1 MLEKYAFPYV
11 VMAGAALVAL
21 GVLWFLIAAINWR
34 KAVRPLLLM
43 LLGVVVAA
51 VPFGVN
57 YYYQRHLNLG
67 PREKVVDGEL
77 HITLTGW
84 DRSDYSVLQD
94 RSQTVVLNLQR
105 ARALSRIQPDPA
117 RPRAAVPDH
126 VGHRFANRPCQRS
139 LKRRIDVRASLLDHG
154 LDARAAQGNLGSY
167 QFGFESRRHRAGDG
181 LAHVADRLAG
191 QSLHVREL
199 GRSTC
204 VTPRTEAAR

>member
-94 RSQTVVLNLQR
+94 RSQTVVLQMANPDVDDATLQYLKGMKQLEELDLNDTQVTDEGLR
-105 ARALSRIQPDPA
+105 TLSELPRLEALRLRKTPITDEGFRKYLLPMESLKQLDLRGTKVASKTVREWKAAQPDRKA
-117 RPRAAVPDH
+117 
-126 VGHRFANRPCQRS
+126 
-139 LKRRIDVRASLLDHG
+139 
-154 LDARAAQGNLGSY
+154 
-167 QFGFESRRHRAGDG
+167 
-181 LAHVADRLAG
+181 
-191 QSLHVREL
+191 LH
-199 GRSTC
+199 
-204 VTPRTEAAR
+204 